1 MDDAELERLA
11 ARVDALERE
20 VAQLRYGI
28 GTPVAPPPAPVPVTQ
43 RIVPTPASPAA
54 TPPAAETVALVSQ
67 RSDVESIVGGRGLL
81 YAGAFLVLLGVA
93 SFLKI
98 AFDRG
103 WIGPPM
109 RVALGLI
116 AGAALIGGAT
126 ALRKRLHP
134 IFADAIVGLGAAIA
148 YLSLYAAGSMFHL
161 LPLSAVAFGTIVVT
175 AALCV
180 LAYWQ
185 NRQPLA
191 FVGIAGGMIAP
202 LLFGGGDD
210 DSLQLYVYLAVL
222 SSASIVLS
230 ELRGW
235 RALPIVSLVGS
246 ALYWIF
252 LFFDGN
258 EHSFVERLI
267 VGIVLYA
274 LFATSMLLAWR
285 KQQSIDAWR
294 MTLAALNA
302 VWFFCGIAALGEGHA
317 AILAI
322 VFLAVA
328 ALHLIAGRSLVQ
340 RQQYWLATIALSFAI
355 PPICASFAP
364 FVTEETRSLAMH
376 VGWVVEATLV
386 GVLGARW
393 NDRVMVVLSGALF
406 ATVVLNTLGRYAL
419 DDAESLFNDRFI
431 SLVAAAIGM
440 GIVRRELAARNVSSG
455 PFHAFAKVV
464 IDLVVLFAITME
476 AQRIGNIFQPRSN
489 ETGGSVAISI
499 AWALYGAALIAFG
512 IRFKDAVS
520 RWDGLILLALAVL
533 KVLVLDLTQFDLVF
547 RVVSAL
553 GLGIVMLVMAYFYQT
568 RLRAKPG
575 E

>member
-28 GTPVAPPPAPVPVTQ
+28 GAPEAPLPAPAPVTQ
-43 RIVPTPASPAA
+43 RIIPAPPVQPAA
-54 TPPAAETVALVSQ
+54 APVAAAPH
-67 RSDVESIVGGRGLL
+67 RSDVESVVGGRGLL

-116 AGAALIGGAT
+116 AGAALIGAAT

-134 IFADAIVGLGAAIA
+134 IFADALVGLGAAIA

-191 FVGIAGGMIAP
+191 FVGIAGGIIAP

-210 DSLQLYVYLAVL
+210 DSLLLYVYLAVL
-222 SSASIVLS
+222 SSASIVLG

-235 RALPIVSLVGS
+235 RALPVVSLVGS
-246 ALYWIF
+246 ALYWVF

-274 LFATSMLLAWR
+274 LFASSMLLAWGR
-285 KQQSIDAWR
+285 KQPIDAWR
-294 MTLAALNA
+294 ITIAALNS
-302 VWFFCGIAALGEGHA
+302 VWFFCGMAALAEGHDA
-317 AILAI
+317 VLAF
-322 VFLAVA
+322 VFLAIA
-328 ALHLIAGRSLVQ
+328 AAHLIAGLSLAQ

-364 FVTEETRSLAMH
+364 LVPAEPLSRDARGVGRRSDARRRSWCALGRPRDDRAFRRAVRHGSLAHH
-376 VGWVVEATLV
+376 VPLWP
-386 GVLGARW
+386 
-393 NDRVMVVLSGALF
+393 
-406 ATVVLNTLGRYAL
+406 
-419 DDAESLFNDRFI
+419 
-431 SLVAAAIGM
+431 
-440 GIVRRELAARNVSSG
+440 RR
-455 PFHAFAKVV
+455 
-464 IDLVVLFAITME
+464 
-476 AQRIGNIFQPRSN
+476 
-489 ETGGSVAISI
+489 
-499 AWALYGAALIAFG
+499 
-512 IRFKDAVS
+512 
-520 RWDGLILLALAVL
+520 
-533 KVLVLDLTQFDLVF
+533 
-547 RVVSAL
+547 
-553 GLGIVMLVMAYFYQT
+553 
-568 RLRAKPG
+568 
-575 E
+575 